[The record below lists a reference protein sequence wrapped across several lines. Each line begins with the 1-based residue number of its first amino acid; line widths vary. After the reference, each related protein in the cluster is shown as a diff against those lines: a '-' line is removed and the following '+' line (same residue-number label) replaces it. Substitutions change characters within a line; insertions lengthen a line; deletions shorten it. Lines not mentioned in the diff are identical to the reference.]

1 LPIVNC
7 RFTIGLWRKSQLAIG
22 NRKSKIRRPTRY
34 RVVVLTSLQLTKA
47 RMAIR
52 AIVEYPDPVLLS
64 PGLPVESFNS
74 ELESLVADMF
84 ETMYDAGGV
93 GLAAQQIGLSLRLFV
108 MDCDG
113 IKLVAANP
121 EIIFV
126 AGEQSG
132 EEGCLSVAKVPAELK
147 RPDRAILRAQD
158 LTGKTFE
165 RAESGLAARCF
176 LHETDH
182 CDGRLF
188 IYHLS
193 PLRRDLVLRKFRKLK
208 KTR

>member
-1 LPIVNC
+1 MAL
-7 RFTIGLWRKSQLAIG
+7 
-22 NRKSKIRRPTRY
+22 RP
-34 RVVVLTSLQLTKA
+34 
-47 RMAIR
+47 
-52 AIVEYPDPVLLS
+52 IVEYPAEVLLT
-64 PGLPVESFNS
+64 PGDEVVDFDD
-74 ELESLVADMF
+74 ELKSLVADMF
-84 ETMYDAGGV
+84 ETMYDARGV

-121 EIIFV
+121 EIVSV

-147 RPDRAILRAQD
+147 RPDQVVLRAQD
-158 LTGKTFE
+158 VAGNTFE
-165 RAESGLAARCF
+165 REATGLAARCF

-182 CDGRLF
+182 CDGILF
-188 IYHLS
+188 IRRLS
-193 PLRRDLVLRKFRKLK
+193 PLRRELVVNKFRKLK